1 MSNNHLQDYN
11 YVKLC
16 GCIAGSIIGKS
27 AKAGKKYAATFL
39 ATKSRHPQEIV
50 YHNLIIPEKF
60 LKKLIG
66 ITIGTRIEITGSMQ
80 NRIWHKSDFTTYGY
94 EILVDS
100 ISVKKNYST
109 SKVVSINKHKKFKNK

>member
-1 MSNNHLQDYN
+1 MSDTHLQDCN
-11 YVKLC
+11 YARLC

-27 AKAGKKYAATFL
+27 AKTSKKYAATAL
-39 ATKSRHPQEIV
+39 TTKSSHSQEIV

-60 LKKLIG
+60 LTNLNG

-80 NRIWHKSDFTTYGY
+80 NRIWHKPDFTTYGY

-100 ISVKKNYST
+100 LSIKKNHST
-109 SKVVSINKHKKFKNK
+109 SKTVPINKHKKFKNK